1 MSEEETP
8 SQKAQRE
15 SQEKRDLLKRIAE
28 LEKPNHSAHRTITRG
43 PRKGMRVR
51 KTRAELRHENIE
63 RMKADRLDFERRLQE
78 QLSRSKKDAEITS
91 SWDLTPLW
99 VFLLLCGLY
108 GVLIVAADALT
119 KWHLGWLFV
128 LILVGDICG
137 DRLYKRPKPSRKY
150 VPLLWMFR

>member
-28 LEKPNHSAHRTITRG
+28 LEKPNAHRTITRG

-51 KTRAELRHENIE
+51 KTRAELRHENVE
-63 RMKADRLDFERRLQE
+63 TMKADSLRSERGFQE
-78 QLSRSKKDAEITS
+78 ELSGSNKNTDTTS

-99 VFLLLCGLY
+99 VYFWLCGLY
-108 GVLIVAADALT
+108 GVFIAAAYALT

-128 LILVGDICG
+128 LFLVGDICG
-137 DRLYKRPKPSRKY
+137 DRLYKRPKPSQKY